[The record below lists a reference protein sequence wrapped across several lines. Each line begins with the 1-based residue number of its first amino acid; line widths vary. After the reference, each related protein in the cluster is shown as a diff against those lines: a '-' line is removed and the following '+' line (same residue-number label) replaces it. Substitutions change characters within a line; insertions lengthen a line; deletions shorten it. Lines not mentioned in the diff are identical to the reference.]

1 MREAIGHYR
10 IVRKIGE
17 GGMGEVYL
25 AEDTVLGRPV
35 AIKTL
40 RHESLPDAT
49 AIRRFR
55 QEALAVSALNHPNI
69 VVIYEVGEEDG
80 VNWIAAEFVEGETLR
95 RGMSGPMNPT
105 QVLNL
110 AIQIAEALDAA
121 HRKGIVHRDI
131 KPENVIVRPDGYV
144 KVLDFGLAKR
154 NVARGI
160 SDETHT
166 MAVSS
171 PGVILGTICYMSP
184 EQAEGKEIGPSSDV
198 FSLAAM
204 IYEMLTGCRAFDA
217 DSFARTLVAI
227 LTAEPQPAST
237 LVPNI
242 PPGIEAIL
250 AKALAKKPSERYATA
265 GEMAEDLKTLRD
277 DMAFATRS
285 GTARALT
292 ASTLAVHPPTPQ
304 SPLKRILI
312 PAVAF
317 LILVAAGLGW
327 WLSSP
332 SGPPAIA
339 VMPFVNVGGDPRYA
353 YLSEGLTDTLIGN
366 LSRVPALRVS
376 ARSTVAAYAGRN
388 LTPQQARQELQVTNT
403 VSGRVTAKSDS
414 VLVAVEMVDTRTG
427 ALIWSDA
434 YDRKLSELYSVERD
448 LAREIAGRLKI
459 KLSATDRAILTA
471 GSDRAGAFQ
480 MYLKA
485 RHELGTLSLEGRRQ
499 ALDLFSKAI
508 DLDPKYADAYAGL
521 GESYALLGYSTSPED
536 MIPRAREAAQKA
548 IELDKTLAEPHAT
561 LARILE
567 RFDRNWTGADKEY
580 RLAMQLDPRSGSHRS
595 SYALFCMR
603 MRRWDDAIANAK
615 QAVDME
621 PHSFRS
627 LVNLGWIYY
636 HHRRYDLAINAYR
649 QALAIDP
656 AAAWAHHLLGGAYSQ
671 KGQPAEAIQENQT
684 ALAHSNDTSIRTGL
698 AVAYAHAGQTDAARK
713 ELAQMHETAK
723 TSYVNPYWLAWVY
736 AELGDADSCFE
747 YLHRAVEERDEDIV
761 YVRIEPSFDKL
772 HNDPRYKALV
782 SSIGLPE

>member
-69 VVIYEVGEEDG
+69 VVIYEIGEEAG
-80 VNWIAAEFVEGETLR
+80 VNWIAAEYVEGETLR
-95 RGMSGPMNPT
+95 HRMSGPMNPT

-131 KPENVIVRPDGYV
+131 KPENVIVRPDGYA

-154 NVARGI
+154 NVARGV

-166 MAVSS
+166 MAISS

-184 EQAEGKEIGPSSDV
+184 EQAEGKEIGPPSDV
-198 FSLAAM
+198 FSLGAM
-204 IYEMLTGCRAFDA
+204 IYEMLTGRRAFDA

-227 LTAEPQPAST
+227 LTTEPQPAST
-237 LVPNI
+237 VVPSI

-250 AKALAKKPSERYATA
+250 AKALAKKPSDRYATA
-265 GEMAEDLKTLRD
+265 GDLAEELKSLRD
-277 DMAFATRS
+277 DMAFETRS

-292 ASTLAVHPPTPQ
+292 ASTLAVHAPPRSQ
-304 SPLKRILI
+304 LKRILL
-312 PAVAF
+312 PAVVF
-317 LILVAAGLGW
+317 LILIAAALGW
-327 WLSSP
+327 WLSSTAVPP
-332 SGPPAIA
+332 SIA

-376 ARSTVAAYAGRN
+376 ARSTVAAYAGKN
-388 LTPQQARQELQVTNT
+388 LTPQQARKELQVSNT

-414 VLVAVEMVDTRTG
+414 VLVSVEMVDTRTG
-427 ALIWSDA
+427 SLIWSDA

-448 LAREIAGRLKI
+448 LAREIAERLKI
-459 KLSATDRAILTA
+459 RLSATDRAILTA

-499 ALDLFSKAI
+499 ALDLFGKAI

-521 GESYALLGYSTSPED
+521 GEAYALLGYSTSPED

-567 RFDRNWTGADKEY
+567 RFDRNWAGADKEY

-603 MRRWDDAIANAK
+603 MRRWDEAIANAR

-627 LVNLGWIYY
+627 LVNLGWVYY
-636 HHRRYDLAINAYR
+636 HNRRFDLAINTYR

-656 AAAWAHHLLGGAYSQ
+656 GAAWAHHLLGGAYSQ
-671 KGQPAEAIQENQT
+671 KGLSKEAIQENQT
-684 ALAHSNDTSIRTGL
+684 AVSHSNDTAMRAGL
-698 AVAYAHAGQTDAARK
+698 AVAYAHAGQIDAARK
-713 ELAQMHETAK
+713 ELDQMLETAK
-723 TSYVNPYWLAWVY
+723 TSYVNPYWLAWVH
-736 AELGDADSCFE
+736 AELGDSDPCFE
-747 YLHRAVEERDEDIV
+747 ALHRGVEERDEDIP

-772 HNDPRYKALV
+772 HTDPRYKALV
-782 SSIGLPE
+782 ASLGLPE